1 VIELPKRSVTRFF
14 IPLIDVLIL
23 LFCIYLIMPII
34 KGPTDSL
41 VGGPAEG
48 AAAGP
53 VSERERQ
60 ELGQLR
66 KKVRELEHETRLTE
80 TERRDLEH
88 LKEEKQQPLERRLAI
103 RVLEIDAASG
113 KLFYYDPER
122 VEIPSEVVARAT
134 IVRDR
139 RETAGRE
146 LFYLFLF
153 PRKMTGYPEERQV
166 EQYQRW
172 FAGVPHG
179 FDNPQAGG

>member
-23 LFCIYLIMPII
+23 LFCIYLIMPVI
-34 KGPTDSL
+34 KGPADS
-41 VGGPAEG
+41 PAEDFAED

-53 VSERERQ
+53 LSERERR

-66 KKVRELEHETRLTE
+66 KEVRELQQKNTLTE

-103 RVLEIDAASG
+103 RVLEIDADTG
-113 KLFYYDPER
+113 KLFHYDPER
-122 VEIPSEVVARAT
+122 VEIPTEAFARAM
-134 IVRDR
+134 IARHR
-139 RETAGRE
+139 RETVGRE
-146 LFYLFLF
+146 LYYLFLF
-153 PRKMTGYPEERQV
+153 PRKLTGYPEERQV

-172 FAGVPHG
+172 FTGVPHG